1 MKKKKKFKFFLKPP
15 KFTKGFGI
23 NFDLINPVLLIK
35 KIPRPSDIAA
45 MPKWKRHIFIQK
57 CSITA
62 GAILILIFFTLIGV
76 RAFTSGGIFST
87 ATMSN
92 ARKSSSSDAMSE
104 EEKRR
109 LDEEA
114 KATAEIEG
122 VIDSYNQ
129 IAIAKVDGY
138 LNIREKPDKFADV
151 IGKLYDGGACD
162 ILNTDNNEWYL
173 VKSGNIEG
181 YVHKTF
187 LVTGD
192 DAKQLAR
199 SEVRDMAVINAD
211 KLNIRA
217 MPAIDAEIVSNA
229 YMGERYEI
237 ISNENGWI
245 QVPEGYMSAEYAE
258 IKKTLAEARKLDLRS
273 MVLDLYDNLGMSDVQ
288 GYLNVRE
295 EPSENGKII
304 GKMTSKAGGEI
315 LESLDG
321 WYKIRSGKITG
332 YVKSDYIRTGQAAKD
347 EAIAEAQL
355 MAIVN
360 TDVLNVRAEP
370 NTDAKIWTQI
380 SNSEKYIVVS
390 QQDGWVEIELE
401 NDNNAFVSTDFV
413 DVRYALNEAIKFSPV
428 EEAAIA
434 AQSRRA
440 QIVNYALQF
449 LGNRYVWG
457 GTSLTNGCDCSGFT
471 MKILGNYGVSL
482 PHYSGSQA
490 QMGKKISSDQMRPG
504 DLIFYSNSRGTI
516 NHVAMY
522 IGNGQIVHAASR
534 RSGIKI
540 SQWNYRKPTVIRDM
554 LGD

>member
-62 GAILILIFFTLIGV
+62 GAILILIFFTVIGV

-87 ATMSN
+87 STMSN

-471 MKILGNYGVSL
+471 MKILGNYGVLL

>member
-1 MKKKKKFKFFLKPP
+1 M
-15 KFTKGFGI
+15 
-23 NFDLINPVLLIK
+23 
-35 KIPRPSDIAA
+35 
-45 MPKWKRHIFIQK
+45 
-57 CSITA
+57 
-62 GAILILIFFTLIGV
+62 ILIFFTVIGV

-258 IKKTLAEARKLDLRS
+258 IKKTLAEARKLDLRR
-273 MVLDLYDNLGMSDVQ
+273 MVLDLYDNLGMADLQ